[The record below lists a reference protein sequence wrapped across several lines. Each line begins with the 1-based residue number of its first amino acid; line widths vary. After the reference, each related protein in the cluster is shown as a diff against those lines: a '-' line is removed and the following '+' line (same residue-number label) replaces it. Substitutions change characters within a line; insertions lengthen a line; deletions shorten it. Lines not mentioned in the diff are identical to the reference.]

1 MRLINEDFEN
11 DYKEGAN
18 FIAEFVRLIYYDKL
32 SEIDM
37 QEVGFLPS
45 DLKDV
50 AGDNMWKRIQKT

>member
-1 MRLINEDFEN
+1 MRHINGDFEN

-18 FIAEFVRLIYYDKL
+18 FIAEFVRRIYYDKL
-32 SEIDM
+32 IEIDV

-50 AGDNMWKRIQKT
+50 ASDNMWIRIKL